1 MMMIKTTKAIH
12 KICLIA
18 LALTATS
25 CAKYLDIVPK
35 EFHQESDLFSDI
47 KQAEKEVAVLY
58 NRLPWDHNASIGA
71 SGMTMAAG
79 SDEAVHN
86 WTSATAALLYLRGG
100 WNPANNPLGNYNET
114 YEQVRIAYRF
124 LENVD
129 NVPILDDRLKY
140 SYQNEIIP
148 RYKAEV
154 KFLIA
159 FYYFELFKRYGA
171 IPIIDRFYTIV
182 ENDVLIQKD
191 RRPTNEVVEFIVN
204 LCDEAAL
211 GLPLN
216 YENDPRELGRA
227 TKGAALALKAKTL
240 LYAAS
245 PLFNGGELD
254 GQSIAVNGEPIKN
267 TLLGVKNTDGT
278 PLFNQQY
285 DREKWRIAADAA
297 MDVINLGEYSLRSV
311 QRELFYNRDFEEMIF
326 WKQGGGASGWDVPLM
341 PNGTDIGGSGALSLT
356 QNTIDSYEMKNGL
369 PIDDP
374 NSGYDEDSWQTVSM
388 PVYRNRTWQNVNV
401 TIRGMYYNRDPRFYT
416 DVYFNGMP
424 LLHRNV
430 ITEFVQGSSPGT
442 AHDGWAK
449 SGQSTYTG
457 YYSQKWVNPQQT
469 PASQRTTSYR
479 NFPFFRLA
487 DVYLWYAEA
496 MNEYLDNPNTEV
508 YTHINYVRNRVGMP
522 GLPIAGRASDQTKVG
537 MRARIRN
544 ERKIEL
550 AMEGH
555 RFFDIRRWL
564 IGHTPECTDL
574 IGLDVNRSGDAF
586 YVRKQVLGGK
596 RVFLLQHYLMPIPA
610 EETNKAPDVIKQ
622 NYGW

>member
-1 MMMIKTTKAIH
+1 MKTVKTIN
-12 KICLIA
+12 KIWLIA
-18 LALTATS
+18 LVVMATS
-25 CAKYLDIVPK
+25 CSKYLDIVPK
-35 EFHQESDLFSDI
+35 EFHQESDLFADI
-47 KQAEKEVAVLY
+47 KQAEKEIAVLY
-58 NRLPWDHNASIGA
+58 SRLPWDHNASVGA
-71 SGMTMAAG
+71 SGMTMATA

-86 WTSATAALLYLRGG
+86 WTSATHALLYMRGG
-100 WNPANNPLGNYNET
+100 WNPSNNPLGNYNST
-114 YEQVRIAYRF
+114 YEQIRIAYRF

-129 NVPILDDRLKY
+129 QVPILDDRLY
-140 SYQNEIIP
+140 DSYKNEIIP

-171 IPIIDRFYTIV
+171 VPIIDRVYTIE
-182 ENDVLIQKD
+182 ENDLLLVLD
-191 RRPTNEVVEFIVN
+191 RRPVDEVVNFIVN

-211 GLPLN
+211 GLPLD
-216 YENDPRELGRA
+216 YANDPRELGRA

-245 PLFNGGELD
+245 PLFNGGEQD
-254 GQSIAVNGEPIKN
+254 GQSINVDVQSVKN
-267 TLLGVKNTDGT
+267 TLLSLQNNDGT
-278 PLFNQQY
+278 SLFSQVY
-285 DREKWRIAADAA
+285 DHEKWKIAADAA
-297 MDVINLGEYSLRSV
+297 WDVITLDQYNLHDT
-311 QRELFYNRDFEEMIF
+311 QAELFYDRDYEEVIF
-326 WKQGGGASGWDVPLM
+326 WKQGGGSSGWEIPLM
-341 PNGTDIGGSGALSLT
+341 PNGTDIGGSGALSLI
-356 QNTIDSYEMKNGL
+356 QNFVDSYEMKNGL
-369 PIDDP
+369 PINDP
-374 NSGYDEDSWQTVSM
+374 ASGYDERSWIDTTM
-388 PVYRNRTWQNVNV
+388 RVYRNRTWQTVRV
-401 TIRGMYYNRDPRFYT
+401 TIRSMYHNRDPRFYT

-479 NFPFFRLA
+479 NFPLIRLA

-496 MNEYLDNPNTEV
+496 MNEYLDQPNNDV
-508 YTHINYVRNRVGMP
+508 YNHINLVRNRVGMP
-522 GLPIAGRASDQTKVG
+522 NLPIAGRAEDLTKEG
-537 MRARIRN
+537 MRTRIRN

-550 AMEGH
+550 AMEGQ

-564 IGHTPECTDL
+564 IAHTPECTEFN
-574 IGLDVNRSGDAF
+574 GLDVNRSGEAF
-586 YVRKQVLGGK
+586 YTRKEVLGGK
-596 RVFLLQHYLMPIPA
+596 RPFYIQHYLMPIPA
-610 EETNKAPDVIKQ
+610 EEINKAPDAIKQ